1 MGTWIIPQAYHQ
13 TNMRYK
19 DENGDTKFITDFKG
33 FTMLEVLAQYSTN
46 DMCKGRAMVYIDEAI
61 DVDVKASMK
70 SGEGGFMSAVLRGD
84 LLEALKRADE
94 CNYEALIKGLTN
106 KEIEL

>member
-1 MGTWIIPQAYHQ
+1 MGTWNIPQAYPQ

-19 DENGDTKFITDFKG
+19 DENGNTKFITDFKG
-33 FTMLEVLAQYSTN
+33 FTMLNVLGMYSEN
-46 DMCKGRAMVYIDEAI
+46 EMIQARSMMYIDE
-61 DVDVKASMK
+61 DVDIERKRSMK
-70 SGEGGFMSAVLRGD
+70 IGEGGFLSAVLRGD

-106 KEIEL
+106 KQIEL